1 MTQITHFHIF
11 SNKHILR
18 TLFLLLAFC
27 SLSNQAF
34 GKTLTAKGAVGSG
47 KGTVTVEIYSKWWGF
62 SPVTQTST
70 NGAQVSISYGD
81 VSIVNWGYSKYTATA
96 ATGYTF
102 FAWYTNSSCSSGEQK
117 SNPYSTGS
125 TTGNREDK
133 YWAKFTPISYKV
145 KFNANSGTGTMADQ
159 SFTYDAAQNL
169 TANSFTKTGYTFAGW
184 ATSPSGNVVY
194 TNGQSVS
201 NLTSTAG
208 ATINLYAK
216 WTANTYYVAF
226 NGNGSTSGSMGNQ
239 TFAYATAQNLTANAY
254 AKVDVVNFDSNG
266 GSCAATSV
274 SKNAAFAGWAT
285 SSDGAKAYN
294 DKQSVS
300 NLTSTAGA
308 TVNLFAKWS
317 QTNTITLPNA
327 TKSGCVLAG
336 WSDGSSNVGEAGA
349 TYSVPLGGK
358 TLTAI
363 WIDKYTPEFGGHDLA
378 LKVGETSANN
388 IFTFNHTDNLS
399 VHFSQEG
406 IVSYDA
412 ESNTVTALQAGV
424 TDIYFA
430 QAETETIKSGE
441 SDHWTITVTRVD
453 NTLALNSA
461 SATKYVDEE
470 VTNVVNLGTKNSNA
484 NLQTSSSDATIA
496 YYDIANNKIVIP
508 NSEAK
513 AFTSKTVTI
522 KIWQAQNVQYT
533 ASEEKTFTL
542 TVKKYANSLQCSWG
556 KSTWSKN
563 LNFNEEAFVYF
574 TATGNKDYAGSPITL
589 NQTYGA
595 ENATY
600 NSTDSIIRASHH
612 VGYAQWTV
620 AQAENYKYLAAEAT
634 LRVDVETIDAECF
647 VLNDNNTYSI
657 FTIGKTSNIALNG
670 PGDQLYFLGSK
681 DLIAIDYGLHV
692 QYSTDGTNFADLTRV
707 DLSSYSK
714 QFGPFDLP
722 EGTTHVRFEASTG
735 STLTKYVKN
744 IQVTRKQKLQIE
756 DKNGSV
762 ISELTM
768 PENIVGENSTTA
780 NFYIN
785 YSTCEEVLNVVS
797 DHEHLVVSES
807 SFEANGHGR
816 KQIILTYSSSE
827 IEEIETTVTIYT
839 ASASQT
845 LTVRAQTVRQPQ
857 SINWSKGYEAASIS
871 LPVGLTDAAPASATS
886 GLTPVLYSTDNPS
899 VITIADNGQS
909 FSITGKGTALLTASQ
924 AGNETQWAPV
934 SDTKTIVATDKK
946 IQVIR
951 WEQDF
956 TRSINPGDLKDLFAE
971 VYVHNILAGTQIKND
986 SLTNLI
992 QYSCPEN
999 DVISISGN
1007 RMTVLTYG
1015 TTSVTAS
1022 VAGSEDYEEASVTL
1036 LVRVREPSTGCDD
1049 PFIVNH
1055 TEPIQIFSM
1064 NIDWTDWTTPPI
1076 IGDTIFFDENLGKPD
1091 KLSFMHEGE
1100 QYVIPVFSNIK
1111 VFRGAI
1117 TVQQRIGENWFDVA
1131 GSEVTPT
1138 LYEWKLLSDVQLD
1151 ENADAI
1157 RFVRLVRGQGYHNIK
1172 NVQVT
1177 LRQYLNEDK
1186 GTVNFGNVQIGTTL
1200 NSTLGFD
1207 YSNVK
1212 GDFTLSKSPSDD
1224 EELILNGGI
1233 NVIEMDCGSHGH
1245 YDLPIM
1251 FKPTTLGE
1259 WSNDVTITDPIA
1271 SNTITITVT
1280 ANVTKGTQSIIW
1292 NPTLDIY
1299 ANNPPALNATTT
1311 SGLEVSY
1318 AITAGN
1324 DVAHIDGDN
1333 VIIDKPT
1340 GSFTITASQGGSDD
1354 YNAAENVV
1362 KEFIV
1367 SKIPLTLIAPTA
1379 SSITDAQT
1387 LSASVLTGG
1396 TATDNN
1402 DDEVSGSWAWES
1414 PETIYPEG
1422 TYYPTV
1428 VFTPFVNPN
1437 WYTGNTT
1444 TTMVEVTLS
1453 SYRYTGDGDWSNTS
1467 HWNTGSVPG
1476 AEDNVIISGHVTI
1489 NSDAEVKSLT
1499 IEESSNVSVV
1509 VNGSLTINGKSE
1521 DRANYGDLFVKNGGS
1536 VVMAASSDL
1545 KVKDLIIEARL
1556 GNVEHPGSSG
1566 QISRKELVNV
1576 NGDVYFKLSLEP
1588 DGSRATLGW
1597 YDFVVPFEVDVIGG
1611 ITIAD
1616 APTTPMVFNSNYAV
1630 MAYDESKR
1638 AANGKAWNKFTG
1650 TLVPGK
1656 VYTIA
1661 IDDAYDWTTVLFK
1674 KKKGASINPN
1684 TSLSTSYSNV
1694 GNEGDRGWNGLG
1706 NGTLQ
1711 HCQLNLSTISAT
1723 PKIQVYDHKN
1733 DNYITLDAPSYTCAI
1748 GTSFFVQVP
1757 NTAPV
1762 VYLSDASQQNRGGGK
1777 FFAPAREDK
1786 TITEF
1791 CLALTM
1797 EGDEIV
1803 SDRLWVS
1810 ANEAATGE
1818 YVIGQDLAKLGEL
1831 KSSKLARMWA
1841 KNKDMNLC
1849 DIEMPL
1855 VYGQASCELNMYAP
1869 KQATYTLA
1877 VEEAPEDAELFLT
1890 YNGKVIWNLTSSP
1903 AEIVLNPGVKTD
1915 FGLILK
1921 SHNASEIAEGVD
1933 NIDEDNHSVR
1943 KVLIDNIIYVITP
1956 DGAMY
1961 DVNGKLIR

>member
-81 VSIVNWGYSKYTATA
+81 VSIANWGYSKYTATA

-102 FAWYTNSSCSSGEQK
+102 SAWYTNSSCSSGEQK

-133 YWAKFTPISYKV
+133 YWAKFTPNPYKV
-145 KFNANSGTGTMADQ
+145 KFNANGGTGTMADQ
-159 SFTYDAAQNL
+159 SFTYDVAQNL
-169 TANSFTKTGYTFAGW
+169 TANSFTKTGFTFAGW
-184 ATSPSGNVVY
+184 ATSANGAVAY

-201 NLTSTAG
+201 NLTTTKNG
-208 ATINLYAK
+208 TVNLYAK

-254 AKVDVVNFDSNG
+254 VKVDVVNFDSNG

-317 QTNTITLPNA
+317 QTNTITLPSA
-327 TKSGCVLAG
+327 TKSGCVLDG
-336 WSDGSSNVGEAGA
+336 WSDGSSNVGDAGA
-349 TYSVPLGGK
+349 TYSVPLGGI

-363 WIDKYTPEFGGHDLA
+363 WSDKYTPEFGGHDLA

-388 IFTFNHTDNLS
+388 VFTFNHTDNPS

-424 TDIYFA
+424 TDIYFT

-513 AFTSKTVTI
+513 TFTSKTVTI

-533 ASEEKTFTL
+533 ASGEKTFTL
-542 TVKKYANSLQCSWG
+542 TVKKYANAVKVNGAANYSADVYYDDGLFVEFTSLNTNNPTAPYSVTPTSG
-556 KSTWSKN
+556 
-563 LNFNEEAFVYF
+563 EEY
-574 TATGNKDYAGSPITL
+574 
-589 NQTYGA
+589 
-595 ENATY
+595 ATY
-600 NSTDSIIRASHH
+600 YDNDEGQYIWTAPTPGTAR
-612 VGYAQWTV
+612 WTV
-620 AQAENYKYLAAEAT
+620 AQEEDYKFLSASTTMTVHVIAAPAAS
-634 LRVDVETIDAECF
+634 DCY
-647 VLNDNNTYSI
+647 VLNSPAVQTLTTHSYS
-657 FTIGKTSNIALNG
+657 TGGVQGEAMELSG
-670 PGDQLYFLGSK
+670 PGQTLTFQGKIDLLGVNQNVWGTEF
-681 DLIAIDYGLHV
+681 YNYV
-692 QYSTDGTNFADLTRV
+692 EYSSDGVRWD
-707 DLSSYSK
+707 DLSYMFLPTSYKDYS
-714 QFGPFDLP
+714 FDISNLD
-722 EGTTHVRFEASTG
+722 VKFIRFEAKVG
-735 STLTKYVKN
+735 STLSKYFRNVR
-744 IQVTRKQKLQIE
+744 VTRKTYLTPSVNSLTVE
-756 DKNGSV
+756 KNGD
-762 ISELTM
+762 
-768 PENIVGENSTTA
+768 
-780 NFYIN
+780 NF
-785 YSTCEEVLNVVS
+785 
-797 DHEHLVVSES
+797 
-807 SFEANGHGR
+807 
-816 KQIILTYSSSE
+816 
-827 IEEIETTVTIYT
+827 IYPDET
-839 ASASQT
+839 ASAQLTIDWSCANGGDLKITTNNDKFRVSQDKITNVDCNSGSTTITVYYDAASAEDETGKLFINNSVYSATVDLIGKARRHSQT
-845 LTVRAQTVRQPQ
+845 ISWKQDVEIMQEGDEVT
-857 SINWSKGYEAASIS
+857 NAATAM
-871 LPVGLTDAAPASATS
+871 TDVTYVSS
-886 GLTPVLYSTDNPS
+886 NPS
-899 VITIADNGQS
+899 VISVSLDGKTLTAVSNGTATITANAVASGIYEAATSDKLFTVTDEQIQYIIWNQSFVGLHVDDENIVLNAVATSNVEGCTTEGIRPITYTSNDESVVKIVNGNELQIVGVGNTIVTATQAGGVDDDGHNYIAVSKENKVIVTELSGDCEAYIPLAQTSYTLFDMNTNLPQLQFDLELNPAVNGQPASVS
-909 FSITGKGTALLTASQ
+909 FDCKTESF
-924 AGNETQWAPV
+924 AGL
-934 SDTKTIVATDKK
+934 
-946 IQVIR
+946 
-951 WEQDF
+951 F
-956 TRSINPGDLKDLFAE
+956 RSGDL
-971 VYVHNILAGTQIKND
+971 ILAQKLNG
-986 SLTNLI
+986 
-992 QYSCPEN
+992 EWV
-999 DVISISGN
+999 DVRNFGLP
-1007 RMTVLTYG
+1007 T
-1015 TTSVTAS
+1015 
-1022 VAGSEDYEEASVTL
+1022 
-1036 LVRVREPSTGCDD
+1036 
-1049 PFIVNH
+1049 
-1055 TEPIQIFSM
+1055 
-1064 NIDWTDWTTPPI
+1064 
-1076 IGDTIFFDENLGKPD
+1076 
-1091 KLSFMHEGE
+1091 EGE
-1100 QYVIPVFSNIK
+1100 YDSYTDIP
-1111 VFRGAI
+1111 
-1117 TVQQRIGENWFDVA
+1117 
-1131 GSEVTPT
+1131 
-1138 LYEWKLLSDVQLD
+1138 LD
-1151 ENADAI
+1151 RNATAI
-1157 RFVRLVRGQGYHNIK
+1157 RFYRPQGGTGYHDIA
-1172 NVQVT
+1172 NVSVKLRRYIETSSESYTVT
-1177 LRQYLNEDK
+1177 TKVGETRELSIIVNYSNTTAPIIFSLSGASTFSLDKDNLATSCGDK
-1186 GTVNFGNVQIGTTL
+1186 GTVTVNVTYTPTAETAGEDVELTISDGETTR
-1200 NSTLGFD
+1200 
-1207 YSNVK
+1207 
-1212 GDFTLSKSPSDD
+1212 
-1224 EELILNGGI
+1224 
-1233 NVIEMDCGSHGH
+1233 
-1245 YDLPIM
+1245 
-1251 FKPTTLGE
+1251 
-1259 WSNDVTITDPIA
+1259 
-1271 SNTITITVT
+1271 TITITGVAELTSRSIQWTPAPVSSLYTVETYSLNAICKTEYDLPGGDVLFRLNASSTTGTLNGNELSFDRYGYADIEAYVEDNARYNSPVETAQIQVLLTPTTVVT
-1280 ANVTKGTQSIIW
+1280 APSVSSVRQY
-1292 NPTLDIY
+1292 DE
-1299 ANNPPALNATTT
+1299 ATSVQLTDWAV
-1311 SGLEVSY
+1311 E
-1318 AITAGN
+1318 N
-1324 DVAHIDGDN
+1324 
-1333 VIIDKPT
+1333 
-1340 GSFTITASQGGSDD
+1340 TITHQPVSGTMTVVSPSSFNTLGLQSVTLHFEPEDGNMYEECDYVMNITVDSPVRVFEGNGNWDD
-1354 YNAAENVV
+1354 AANWKLNNLPEY
-1362 KEFIV
+1362 
-1367 SKIPLTLIAPTA
+1367 
-1379 SSITDAQT
+1379 
-1387 LSASVLTGG
+1387 
-1396 TATDNN
+1396 N
-1402 DDEVSGSWAWES
+1402 DDVKVTGQLTISDSHTVNNLTIAGEGS
-1414 PETIYPEG
+1414 
-1422 TYYPTV
+1422 V
-1428 VFTPFVNPN
+1428 
-1437 WYTGNTT
+1437 
-1444 TTMVEVTLS
+1444 TMV
-1453 SYRYTGDGDWSNTS
+1453 
-1467 HWNTGSVPG
+1467 
-1476 AEDNVIISGHVTI
+1476 A
-1489 NSDAEVKSLT
+1489 
-1499 IEESSNVSVV
+1499 
-1509 VNGSLTINGKSE
+1509 NGELTINGKSE
-1521 DRANYGDLFVKNGGS
+1521 NSANYGDLFVKNGGS
-1536 VVMAASSDL
+1536 VVMAASSYL

-1566 QISRKELVNV
+1566 QISSKELVNV

-1674 KKKGASINPN
+1674 KKQGASINPN

-1711 HCQLNLSTISAT
+1711 HCQLNLNAISAT

-1762 VYLSDASQQNRGGGK
+1762 VSLSAASQQNRGGGGK

-1797 EGDEIV
+1797 DGDEIV

-1831 KSSKLARMWA
+1831 KSSKIARMWA

-1903 AEIVLNPGVKTD
+1903 AEIVLNPGMKTD

-1933 NIDEDNHSVR
+1933 NIDQDNHSVR